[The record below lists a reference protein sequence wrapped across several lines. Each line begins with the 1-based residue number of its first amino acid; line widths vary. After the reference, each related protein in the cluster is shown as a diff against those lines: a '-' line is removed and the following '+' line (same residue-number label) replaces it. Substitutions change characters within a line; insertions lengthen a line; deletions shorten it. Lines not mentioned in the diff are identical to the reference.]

1 MRLYDE
7 KIIQQRIIGY
17 IIRQERKKYKIKMTD
32 FVEEFGKTRQ
42 YYSKI
47 EHGETSI
54 SFPTLQS
61 IFKYLGISFEYS
73 YYDEVND
80 LFDDFMDHLFFSEYE
95 SAKKILSKILLN
107 KNWKYSYSYPMIFL
121 AELYQDL
128 IEGKPISPINKSDFQ
143 ILESF
148 FYEDKYLALFYLG
161 IGYSSFLNTEYNL
174 SIEMLQK
181 ALHYSEAPSL
191 QCLSYLWLAI
201 ANIKIHQY
209 IYALEYTQKASHI
222 AKQENN
228 PRKDIIVEYL
238 TGEIFSFLLY
248 PKHAIKYFK
257 SCIEISKRL
266 QVTLWYENAYIRLI
280 WNALYNNDYDLVIQY
295 GIDIEKQIHD
305 SNVSFCLSYAYF
317 KSGHQENAYKYFM
330 KIDSKDKL
338 MCLFKE
344 LLHSLFNHTMDK
356 QISLFK
362 EIYNYAVKHELYPT
376 IVFACKSLKELA
388 LQKKDYKEAS
398 RYVEDIINLRKQ
410 IGSTQK
416 ADKEAIYL

>member
-54 SFPTLQS
+54 SFSTLQS

-73 YYDEVND
+73 YYDEVNN
-80 LFDDFMDHLFFSEYE
+80 LLDDFMEHLFFSEYE
-95 SAKKILSKILLN
+95 SAKKTISKILSN
-107 KNWKYSYSYPMIFL
+107 KNWKYSYSYPMVFL
-121 AELYQDL
+121 AELYQNL
-128 IEGKPISPINKSDFQ
+128 IEGKSISPINKSDFQ
-143 ILESF
+143 LLEFF

-161 IGYSSFLNTEYNL
+161 IGYSSFLKAEYNL
-174 SIEMLQK
+174 SIETLKK
-181 ALHYSEAPSL
+181 ALHYAEISSL

-201 ANIKIHQY
+201 VNIKIHQY
-209 IYALEYTQKASHI
+209 VYALEYTQKTSHI

-238 TGEIFSFLLY
+238 TGVIFSSLLY

-317 KSGHQENAYKYFM
+317 KLGHQENAYKYLM
-330 KIDSKDKL
+330 KMDSKDKL
-338 MCLFKE
+338 LILFKE
-344 LLHSLFNHTMDK
+344 LLYSFFNHTIDK

-362 EIYNYAVKHELYPT
+362 EICDFAVKHELYPM
-376 IVFACKSLKELA
+376 IVFARKSLKELA

-398 RYVEDIINLRKQ
+398 YYVEDIINLRKQ
-410 IGSTQK
+410 LGAIQK